1 MRNNSIFVTNTDRLV
16 SDERLP
22 VLKNQTLS
30 TMKKLFFLTLV
41 SLLCSWSFA
50 QEIIARHNDKGMFV
64 VHTVS
69 PKETF
74 YSLGR
79 LYNIP
84 PKEIAAFNNLQM
96 ETGLTIGQ
104 TVNVPLSATNFSQEK
119 TTAYPVYY
127 VVGEKEGLYR
137 VSVNNNKVLMATL
150 RKWNNLPSDAISAG
164 QKLIVGYL
172 VSSDPNLASLKQQ
185 TTPEIKQTTV
195 QEVKTDVPRKEEP
208 VVKKDEEKAPPKQS
222 QIIAEKKPEP
232 KPTMA
237 SVNDGNGGYFKGD
250 FDLQSKGQPTRKDDM
265 VTAGIFKTASGWQD
279 AKYYALIDGV
289 EPGTIIRIVNP
300 NNNKA
305 VYAKVLDKMTGI
317 RQNQGYDIRISNAA
331 ATALAIAD
339 TEKFFVRVAY

>member
-1 MRNNSIFVTNTDRLV
+1 
-16 SDERLP
+16 
-22 VLKNQTLS
+22 
-30 TMKKLFFLTLV
+30 MKKFFFLTLV

-84 PKEIAAFNNLQM
+84 PKEIAAFNGLQM

-104 TVNVPLSATNFSQEK
+104 TVNVPLSASNFSQEK
-119 TTAYPVYY
+119 TTAHPVYY

-137 VSVNNNKVLMATL
+137 VSVNNNKVLMASL
-150 RKWNNLPSDAISAG
+150 RKWNNLQSDAISAG
-164 QKLIVGYL
+164 QKLVVGYL
-172 VSSDPNLASLKQQ
+172 VSSDPNLATLKQQ
-185 TTPEIKQTTV
+185 TAPEVKQMTP
-195 QEVKTDVPRKEEP
+195 QEVKSETPKKEEP
-208 VVKKDEEKAPPKQS
+208 IVKKEEEKPAPKQP
-222 QIIAEKKPEP
+222 QFTVEKKPEI
-232 KPTMA
+232 KPTTA
-237 SVNDGNGGYFKGD
+237 AVNDGNGGYFKGD
-250 FDLQSKGQPTRKDDM
+250 FDLQTKGQPTRKDDM
-265 VTAGIFKTASGWQD
+265 ATAGIFKTASGWQD

-300 NNNKA
+300 NNSKA
-305 VYAKVLDKMTGI
+305 IYAKVLDKMTGI

-331 ATALAIAD
+331 ATALAISETD
-339 TEKFFVRVAY
+339 KFFVRVAY